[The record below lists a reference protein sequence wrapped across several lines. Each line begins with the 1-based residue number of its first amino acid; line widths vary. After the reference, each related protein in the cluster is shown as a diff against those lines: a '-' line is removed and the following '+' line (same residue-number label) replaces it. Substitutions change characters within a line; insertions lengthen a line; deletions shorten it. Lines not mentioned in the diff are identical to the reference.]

1 MISASVYSI
10 GAAIYVFSDFD
21 ITILSLSN
29 LYRVFEEVQN
39 IQALIFF
46 KQLIYVV
53 ALAFFRV
60 IAFKKK
66 KKKSEVREEGFEP
79 VVALVIF
86 FSRSLINLH

>member
-29 LYRVFEEVQN
+29 LYRLFEEVQN

-53 ALAFFRV
+53 ALAFLRV

-66 KKKSEVREEGFEP
+66 KSEAREEGFEP

-86 FSRSLINLH
+86 F